1 MKGRG
6 AVRGVC
12 AVLGAFL
19 CGAFCYALARMPAFG
34 GTGYEFSCGASSS
47 ARIVRTDAPVFYKL
61 THPVAGESARFQ
73 GDVSEELLLAYR
85 AGVVIRLQVP
95 IVAERHVILRAG
107 PGGGEQ
113 QHRCQYVKTS
123 SHDNIT
129 QAPRFLLHDKIR
141 IKS

>member
-47 ARIVRTDAPVFYKL
+47 ARIVRTDAPVLYKL
-61 THPVAGESARFQ
+61 THPVAGESARFT

-85 AGVVIRLQVP
+85 ARVLFCEEADGVCSYYCYSPLLGEGILLNGVRVNLHIAAGKGQTAAGTPVIF
-95 IVAERHVILRAG
+95 
-107 PGGGEQ
+107 GGW
-113 QHRCQYVKTS
+113 
-123 SHDNIT
+123 
-129 QAPRFLLHDKIR
+129 
-141 IKS
+141 